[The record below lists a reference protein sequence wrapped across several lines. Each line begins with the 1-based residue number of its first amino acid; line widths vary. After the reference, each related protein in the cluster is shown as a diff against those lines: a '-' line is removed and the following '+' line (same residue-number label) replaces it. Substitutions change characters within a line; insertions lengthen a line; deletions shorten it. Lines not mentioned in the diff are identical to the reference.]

1 MGMVLS
7 DNEDVFELLRVRRGD
22 LRLLKSV
29 KVRALKVGKDS
40 DSSDWS
46 DNRDDL
52 RRLTANFIP
61 KISKSKSTKVARVG
75 KIGGEHVRDESFGVM
90 DMNRLLNC
98 KDVDTNERR
107 SGNDD

>member
-1 MGMVLS
+1 M
-7 DNEDVFELLRVRRGD
+7 
-22 LRLLKSV
+22 
-29 KVRALKVGKDS
+29 
-40 DSSDWS
+40 
-46 DNRDDL
+46 
-52 RRLTANFIP
+52 
-61 KISKSKSTKVARVG
+61 G